1 MIVIPLLPRSNSDC
15 DKQSFPRTLHRTPRR
30 RPDFAATAPGRFQL
44 TSWQVMSSE
53 LWSPWESPQSSV
65 FILDLDSSDDPW
77 QWMSLDK
84 VLDGALDMQQRRF
97 GCIPNSYWHVL
108 TNRGWWRAL
117 VIKLN
122 HVTSSPV
129 KGVTL
134 NLACHADPMWYQ
146 KGTEDRKRSE
156 SVISYHPHRNS
167 CSKVKTM
174 NSWDTWK
181 VLMGT
186 PTVVSDRLDHSD
198 HSLKKWLWWNSRK
211 WG

>member
-1 MIVIPLLPRSNSDC
+1 MIVIPLLPRSNSD
-15 DKQSFPRTLHRTPRR
+15 KQFPKDAPSNPTPASWFCCYRAR
-30 RPDFAATAPGRFQL
+30 AISAHFL
-44 TSWQVMSSE
+44 TSYVFRAVIAMRIAPIFCLHSWSRF
-53 LWSPWESPQSSV
+53 LWWSMTVNVTWQSSWRGFRHAAAAFWV
-65 FILDLDSSDDPW
+65 YT
-77 QWMSLDK
+77 
-84 VLDGALDMQQRRF
+84 QQL
-97 GCIPNSYWHVL
+97 L

-186 PTVVSDRLDHSD
+186 PTVLSDRLDHSD
-198 HSLKKWLWWNSRK
+198 HSLKRWLWWNSRK